1 MPDLDFYKR
10 KSGGVKT
17 SGQAHKRQSDVIME
31 ATWNRDIDSRIGW
44 FYDQDHDDEFEVE
57 DALHPE
63 KSKTKIPVE
72 IKLFEMEYNSL
83 AKDEVAYH
91 IMFKPSYEPNIPYY
105 DEKFAKPLGATY
117 PTGLYMDAA
126 DSKGIYHRWLV
137 VGQYRH
143 YSNQFPTYLV
153 LPTDHKLQ
161 WIYDHKK
168 YESWG
173 VLRSQN
179 S

>member
-1 MPDLDFYKR
+1 MPNLDFYR
-10 KSGGVKT
+10 NMLGNKT
-17 SGQAHKRQSDVIME
+17 IGQANKDQSDAVIE
-31 ATWNRDIDSRIGW
+31 ATWYRDMDARIAYL
-44 FYDQDHDDEFEVE
+44 YDQEHDDEFEIA
-57 DALHPE
+57 DNLHPE
-63 KSKTKIPVE
+63 KSKKKIPVE
-72 IKLFEMEYNSL
+72 IKFFEIEYNSL

-91 IMFKPSYEPNIPYY
+91 IMFKPSYVPNVPYY
-105 DEKFAKPLGATY
+105 EESFIKPY
-117 PTGLYMDAA
+117 KSIFPIGLFIDIP
-126 DSKGIYHRWLV
+126 DSRGEYHRWLV

-153 LPTDHKLQ
+153 LPTDFKLQ
-161 WIYDHKK
+161 WIYKNTK